1 MARRRSGTFVAV
13 SGAFLHPFARP
24 TRDRFIT
31 LTRGDGA
38 RVWDADGKEYVDG
51 MASLWYCAIGHG
63 RAEMAEAIAAQAGTL
78 AAYSCFDPFTNAPA
92 DELAEKLSSH
102 GADPRRP
109 RVLLPVGVGSGRHG
123 DEAGAA

>member
-1 MARRRSGTFVAV
+1 M
-13 SGAFLHPFARP
+13 SGAFLHPFSRP
-24 TRDRFIT
+24 TRERFIT

-38 RVWDADGKEYVDG
+38 RVWDSDGKEYVDG

-92 DELAEKLSSH
+92 DELADKLVGIVPIPDDPFHGIAAWARRRFMRIGGTRCFDLYRNTEK
-102 GADPRRP
+102 
-109 RVLLPVGVGSGRHG
+109 
-123 DEAGAA
+123 